1 MINSKDSKIAYDSPA
16 VITSD
21 ELKTSEENSEEIP
34 HSTHQEIAHS
44 THQEIP
50 HSTHLEIAHT
60 PNHEIVNTANE
71 ETFKTSYEEKAHT
84 ANDKSAHTVDEE
96 RGHTSIQ
103 TIAETHQGKL
113 YNFCLNKSDIGS
125 TRNTSARRQEGDR
138 FESQSDNESCPKTLK
153 MVSTAALS
161 GARLK

>member
-21 ELKTSEENSEEIP
+21 DLKTSEENSEEIP
-34 HSTHQEIAHS
+34 HSTHQEIA
-44 THQEIP
+44 

-125 TRNTSARRQEGDR
+125 TRSASTRRREGDR
-138 FESQSDNESCPKTLK
+138 F
-153 MVSTAALS
+153 
-161 GARLK
+161 